1 MGFLTAQDLGANITK
16 QTRRKENTVGKIAK
30 WRQMSKVYTCSDID
44 LGEVLFHHVMFCDE
58 ENRDLSSKIYRVS
71 FGGIS
76 D

>member
-1 MGFLTAQDLGANITK
+1 
-16 QTRRKENTVGKIAK
+16 
-30 WRQMSKVYTCSDID
+30 MSKVYTCSDID